1 MGIQRVAVIGAGIS
15 GLTSAWLLSTK
26 YKVSLYERNDWHG
39 GHAHTVDASDPGA
52 DQTQSIDTGFV
63 VYNEKNYPN
72 LIALFDY
79 LGVPTQ
85 PTDMSFAV
93 SLNQGELE
101 YSGSGFNGLFAQR
114 RNLISPSHWRLLLD
128 IVAFNKDAKTF
139 LEQPTQTPL
148 TLGEFLTEHQHSR
161 NLQQHYLLPMGA
173 AIWSCP
179 VETMLNFPAHSFLKF
194 CDNHGLLDL
203 KNRPKWRTVTGGSK
217 QYVNKILKE
226 IEGNVEFYQAA
237 NSVTRDAKQV
247 VIESAEKQ
255 ASYDAVVFA
264 CHADEALSLLEQP
277 SQNEQEILGCFK
289 YEENETW
296 LHTDERLMPESKR
309 VWSCWNYLA
318 NWSEQNTP
326 VMSATYWA
334 NRLHR
339 LQCDTNFFI
348 SLNPPVAPEADKVI
362 ARFNYSHP
370 IFDQQAVAAQQQLNQ
385 VQGENMAWFCGS
397 YAGYGFHEDGLT
409 SAINTCGLLDVRPP
423 WTNTEKLLDAA

>member
-39 GHAHTVDASDPGA
+39 GHAHTVDAQETESDRSHP
-52 DQTQSIDTGFV
+52 IDTGFV

-72 LIALFDY
+72 LIALFNHFN
-79 LGVPTQ
+79 VATQ

-114 RNLISPSHWRLLLD
+114 RNLLNPGHWRLLLD
-128 IVAFNKDAKTF
+128 IVAFNKDAKAF
-139 LEQPTQTPL
+139 LKQPETSL
-148 TLGEFLTEHQHSR
+148 SLGEYLTQHQHSTK
-161 NLQQHYLLPMGA
+161 LQQHYLLPMGA

-179 VETMLNFPAHSFLKF
+179 VETMLNFPAYSFLKF

-203 KNRPKWRTVTGGSK
+203 KNRPKWRTVSGGSK
-217 QYVNKILKE
+217 HYVSKILGE
-226 IEGNVEFYQAA
+226 IQGTVELLQQAD
-237 NSVTRDAKQV
+237 SVKRDANQV
-247 VIESAEKQ
+247 LINSAGKEQ
-255 ASYDAVVFA
+255 SYDAVVFA
-264 CHADEALSLLEQP
+264 CHADEALTLLQQP
-277 SQNEQEILGCFK
+277 TQAEQEILGCFK

-318 NWSEQNTP
+318 NWSKQNTP

-348 SLNPPVAPEADKVI
+348 SLNPPVAPAMDKVI
-362 ARFNYSHP
+362 ARYNYSHP
-370 IFDQQAVAAQQQLNQ
+370 IFDHKAVAAQQQLERI
-385 VQGENMAWFCGS
+385 QGDKMAWFCGS
-397 YAGYGFHEDGLT
+397 YAKYGFHEDGLT
-409 SAINTCGLLDVRPP
+409 SAINTCGMLDVTPP
-423 WTNTEKLLDAA
+423 WVNNERLLDAA

>member
-39 GHAHTVDASDPGA
+39 GHAHTVDVPDTEP

-72 LIALFDY
+72 LIALFKHFEIA
-79 LGVPTQ
+79 TQ

-114 RNLISPSHWRLLLD
+114 RNLLSPTHWRLLLD
-128 IVAFNKDAKTF
+128 IVAFNKDAKAF
-139 LEQPTQTPL
+139 LQQPPETPVS
-148 TLGEFLTEHQHSR
+148 LGQFLSERQHST

-179 VETMLNFPAHSFLKF
+179 VETMLNFPAYSFLKF

-217 QYVNKILKE
+217 HYVNKILAE
-226 IEGNVEFYQAA
+226 IEGTVELKQQAD
-237 NSVTRDAKQV
+237 SVTRDANQV
-247 VIESAEKQ
+247 VINSAGKEE
-255 ASYDAVVFA
+255 SYDAVVFA
-264 CHADEALSLLEQP
+264 CHADEALALLQQP

-289 YEENETW
+289 YEDNETW
-296 LHTDERLMPESKR
+296 LHTDERLMPKAKR

-318 NWSEQNTP
+318 HWSEQNTP

-339 LQCDTNFFI
+339 LSSDTNFFI
-348 SLNPPVAPEADKVI
+348 SLNPPVVPEADKVI
-362 ARFNYSHP
+362 SKYNYSHP
-370 IFDQQAVAAQQQLNQ
+370 VFDQQAVAAQQQLKHI
-385 VQGENMAWFCGS
+385 QGENMAWFCGS
-397 YAGYGFHEDGLT
+397 YASYGFHEDGLA
-409 SAINTCGLLDVRPP
+409 SAINTCSLLDVTPP
-423 WTNTEKLLDAA
+423 WTNTEQLLDAA